1 MLTVLS
7 IFGIYLV
14 GVLAA
19 LLVIAWVNTHGFG
32 TGADEIPSVFG
43 ALSWITVC
51 LIIIIFIAYPFSL
64 FYDWCYYKFEK
75 LLK

>member
-7 IFGIYLV
+7 IFGIYIV
-14 GVLAA
+14 GVIAA

-43 ALSWITVC
+43 ALSWITVIV
-51 LIIIIFIAYPFSL
+51 IIILFIAYPFSL
-64 FYDWCYYKFEK
+64 FYDWCYSKFEK